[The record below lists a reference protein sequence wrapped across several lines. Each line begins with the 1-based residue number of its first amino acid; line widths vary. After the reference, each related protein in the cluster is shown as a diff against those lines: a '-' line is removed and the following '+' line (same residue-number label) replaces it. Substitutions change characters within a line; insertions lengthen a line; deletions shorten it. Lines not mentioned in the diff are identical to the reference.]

1 MSVELSSL
9 TLDAAGTCSQGDFCR
24 GLSRS
29 VEVCQVAVELSR
41 AILSSRLSSSCR
53 VSCRVVEARAQS
65 QTRDRYVMRRTIRA
79 ICAQVNE
86 HYRRA
91 RGVRGDGLSESAT
104 NVSATSHLA
113 TCTEWTIGVG
123 DAPGYCT
130 YVKTV
135 NSSGRELERASGWC
149 HNAYRTTHPT
159 GTTSETNPCMQ

>member
-65 QTRDRYVMRRTIRA
+65 QISDSVVSVQRRSGA
-79 ICAQVNE
+79 VD
-86 HYRRA
+86 RRA
-91 RGVRGDGLSESAT
+91 PD
-104 NVSATSHLA
+104 
-113 TCTEWTIGVG
+113 
-123 DAPGYCT
+123 DA
-130 YVKTV
+130 
-135 NSSGRELERASGWC
+135 SFLDD
-149 HNAYRTTHPT
+149 
-159 GTTSETNPCMQ
+159 